1 MYQVYVEAFTCPCVR
16 SHPFEPFFVA
26 QSNGNYIAIFSLSPP
41 FKLNKYKRYES
52 HGVSG
57 FPIKCVFSL
66 DGEKLVSGSSD
77 GSLYFYDYRSSELVR
92 KIKAYEQA
100 CIDVAIHPVM
110 PNVIA
115 SCSWNGEVS
124 VFEWVSRVNFSYKK
138 CSVWVR
144 FHRQT
149 LFGCLREG
157 SSTLKAISS
166 ICYKRN
172 WYKWNKN
179 ERLIRNFLCFF
190 SVCLLIDQ

>member
-41 FKLNKYKRYES
+41 FKLNKYRRYES

-110 PNVIA
+110 PNVTA

-124 VFEWVSRVNFSYKK
+124 VFEWASRLNFSYKK

-144 FHRQT
+144 FHCQT
-149 LFGCLREG
+149 VFGCLREE
-157 SSTLKAISS
+157 SSKLKAISCIS
-166 ICYKRN
+166 YKRN
-172 WYKWNKN
+172 WYKWDKN